1 MTAAAVCPGFS
12 CISRAERATT
22 SDLIRWSHFLPREC
36 PRKLTNFDAMWVSRK
51 LSILAATMKRQIT
64 GLLAPQLTRILAAFV
79 AISPARSPYLILLF
93 TLFGVCSWSQ
103 SLVIKRVTVIDAT
116 GRSSEPNMT
125 VIVDGDL
132 IVALGPSSKTHIP
145 GKAVVVDG
153 TGKFLIPGLWD
164 MHVHG
169 ASDARAPWSHLLFLA
184 NGVVGVR
191 DMSGPPDA
199 HAWRATHPSNQ
210 DPSPTIYL
218 GSPIIDG
225 PNPVW
230 PESIVVT
237 DEAQGRKVVE
247 QQRERGADFI
257 KVYGRLSRDAYFAIA
272 DEANKCGIPFEG
284 HVPESVTAAEASE
297 AGQRSIEHLTR
308 VADGSSREEKSIDP
322 EMQQQEA
329 LFRAPGATM
338 VAKIDSGKS
347 IIRLNMRVVETFDE
361 VTAQSLFALFVKN
374 RTWQCPTLTLLRAQI
389 DDPLLADDPRLK
401 YLSRGVRAKWDAG
414 YYKDVPPEPRAA
426 IVRLNQLEF
435 DKSKMLV
442 GLMYRAGVPILAGT
456 DSMNPQCFPGFGLHD
471 ELALLVDAGLSPLA
485 ALQAATRNA
494 ADFMGQLDHR
504 GTIEVG
510 KTADLVL
517 LDKDP
522 LTDIHNTRSI
532 QAVVLS
538 GKLYPRAAL
547 DAMLAKA
554 QTLASSQDAGAP
566 GK

>member
-1 MTAAAVCPGFS
+1 
-12 CISRAERATT
+12 
-22 SDLIRWSHFLPREC
+22 
-36 PRKLTNFDAMWVSRK
+36 
-51 LSILAATMKRQIT
+51 MKCQIT
-64 GLLAPQLTRILAAFV
+64 RSLTRQFTCECLRALSRCPAARV
-79 AISPARSPYLILLF
+79 LHLILLF
-93 TLFGVCSWSQ
+93 TLFGACAWSQ
-103 SLVIKRVTVIDAT
+103 SLAIKRVTVIDAT
-116 GRSSEPNMT
+116 GRGPQPNMT
-125 VIVDGDL
+125 VIVEGDR
-132 IVALGPSSKTHIP
+132 IVAVGPWRKTHIP
-145 GKAVVVDG
+145 RKAAVVDG

-199 HAWRATHPSNQ
+199 HAWRAAQASDQ
-210 DPSPTIYL
+210 DPSPAIYL

-230 PESIVVT
+230 PDSIVVT
-237 DEAQGRKVVE
+237 DEAQGREVVE
-247 QQRERGADFI
+247 QQRQRGADFI
-257 KVYGRLSRDAYFAIA
+257 KVYSKLSRDAYFAIA

-284 HVPESVTAAEASE
+284 HVPESVTAAEASN
-297 AGQRSIEHLTR
+297 AGQKSIEHLTR
-308 VADGSSREEKSIDP
+308 VADACSKEETSIDS
-322 EMQQQEA
+322 EMQRQEA
-329 LFRAPGATM
+329 VFRAPGATM
-338 VAKIDSGKS
+338 AQKIDSGKS
-347 IIRLNMRVVETFDE
+347 IISLNMRVVETFDE
-361 VTAQSLFALFVKN
+361 AAAQSLFALFVKN

-389 DDPLLADDPRLK
+389 DDPLLANDPRLK
-401 YLSRGVRAKWDAG
+401 YLSREVRAKWDDG
-414 YYKDVPPEPRAA
+414 YYKNFPPEPRSA
-426 IVRLNQLEF
+426 IVELSKLQF
-435 DKSKMLV
+435 DESVRLV

-456 DSMNPQCFPGFGLHD
+456 DTMNPQCFPGFGLHD

-494 ADFMGQLDHR
+494 AEFMGQLDHR

-522 LTDIHNTRSI
+522 LADIHNTRSI

-554 QTLASSQDAGAP
+554 QTLASTQDASAS

>member
-1 MTAAAVCPGFS
+1 MPRRLVAQKMEVRPVHGCPLRLS
-12 CISRAERATT
+12 
-22 SDLIRWSHFLPREC
+22 LP
-36 PRKLTNFDAMWVSRK
+36 
-51 LSILAATMKRQIT
+51 
-64 GLLAPQLTRILAAFV
+64 
-79 AISPARSPYLILLF
+79 LILLF
-93 TLFGVCSWSQ
+93 ALSGACSWSQ

-116 GRSSEPNMT
+116 GRGAESNMT
-125 VIVDGDL
+125 VIVDGDR
-132 IVALGPSSKTHIP
+132 IVAVGPSRRTHIP
-145 GKAVVVDG
+145 RKALVIDG

-199 HAWRATHPSNQ
+199 HAWRATQASNE

-225 PNPVW
+225 PNPTW

-237 DEAQGRKVVE
+237 DEAQGRDVVE
-247 QQRERGADFI
+247 QQRGRGADFI
-257 KVYGRLSRDAYFAIA
+257 KVYSKLSRNAYFAIA
-272 DEANKCGIPFEG
+272 DEANRCGVPFEG

-297 AGQRSIEHLTR
+297 AGQKSIEHLTR
-308 VADGSSREEKSIDP
+308 VADACSKEEKSIDS
-322 EMQQQEA
+322 EMQRQEA
-329 LFRAPGATM
+329 LFRTPGATM
-338 VAKIDSGKS
+338 AQKIDSGKS
-347 IIRLNMRVVETFDE
+347 IIRLNMRVVDTFDNA
-361 VTAQSLFALFVKN
+361 TAQSLFALFVKN

-389 DDPLLADDPRLK
+389 DDPQPANDPRLK
-401 YLSRGVRAKWDAG
+401 YLSREVRAKWDAG
-414 YYKDVPPEPRAA
+414 YYQNVPPEPRAA
-426 IVRLNQLEF
+426 IVKMNRLQF
-435 DKSKMLV
+435 DQSVRLV

-456 DSMNPQCFPGFGLHD
+456 DTMNPQCFPGFGIHD

-494 ADFMGQLDHR
+494 AEFMGQLDRR
-504 GTIEVG
+504 GTIAVG

-517 LDKDP
+517 LGKDP
-522 LTDIHNTRSI
+522 LADIHNTRSI

-538 GKLYPRAAL
+538 GKLYQRAAL

-554 QTLASSQDAGAP
+554 QTLTSGHDVSASR
-566 GK
+566 K

>member
-1 MTAAAVCPGFS
+1 A
-12 CISRAERATT
+12 
-22 SDLIRWSHFLPREC
+22 
-36 PRKLTNFDAMWVSRK
+36 
-51 LSILAATMKRQIT
+51 
-64 GLLAPQLTRILAAFV
+64 
-79 AISPARSPYLILLF
+79 
-93 TLFGVCSWSQ
+93 
-103 SLVIKRVTVIDAT
+103 
-116 GRSSEPNMT
+116 
-125 VIVDGDL
+125 
-132 IVALGPSSKTHIP
+132 
-145 GKAVVVDG
+145 
-153 TGKFLIPGLWD
+153 
-164 MHVHG
+164 
-169 ASDARAPWSHLLFLA
+169 
-184 NGVVGVR
+184 
-191 DMSGPPDA
+191 A
-199 HAWRATHPSNQ
+199 HASNEN
-210 DPSPTIYL
+210 PSPTIYL

-237 DEAQGRKVVE
+237 DEAQGREVVE
-247 QQRERGADFI
+247 QQREHGADFI
-257 KVYGRLSRDAYFAIA
+257 KVYSRLSRNAYFAIA
-272 DEANKCGIPFEG
+272 DEANKCHIPFEG
-284 HVPESVTAAEASE
+284 HVPESVTAAEASD
-297 AGQRSIEHLTR
+297 AGQKSIEHLTR
-308 VADGSSREEKSIDP
+308 VADGCSKEEKSIDS

-338 VAKIDSGKS
+338 AAKVDLGKS

-361 VTAQSLFALFVKN
+361 ATAQSLFALFVKN

-389 DDPLLADDPRLK
+389 DDPLLATDPRLK
-401 YLSRGVRAKWDAG
+401 YLSREVRAKWDAG
-414 YYKDVPPEPRAA
+414 YYKNVPPEPRAA
-426 IVRLNQLEF
+426 IARLNRLQF
-435 DKSKMLV
+435 DESLRLV

-456 DSMNPQCFPGFGLHD
+456 DTMNPQCFPGFGIHD

-494 ADFMGQLDHR
+494 AEFMGQLDRR

-522 LTDIHNTRSI
+522 LADIHNTRSI

-554 QTLASSQDAGAP
+554 QTITSSQDASAS

>member
-1 MTAAAVCPGFS
+1 MCECLRVLSRCPAA
-12 CISRAERATT
+12 R
-22 SDLIRWSHFLPREC
+22 
-36 PRKLTNFDAMWVSRK
+36 
-51 LSILAATMKRQIT
+51 
-64 GLLAPQLTRILAAFV
+64 GLH
-79 AISPARSPYLILLF
+79 LILLF
-93 TLFGVCSWSQ
+93 TLFGACSWSQ

-116 GRSSEPNMT
+116 GRGPQPNMT
-125 VIVDGDL
+125 VVVEGDR
-132 IVALGPSSKTHIP
+132 IVAVSSWRKTLIP
-145 GKAVVVDG
+145 RKAVVVDG

-199 HAWRATHPSNQ
+199 HAWRAAQASNV

-230 PESIVVT
+230 PDSIVVT
-237 DEAQGRKVVE
+237 NEAQGREVVE
-247 QQRERGADFI
+247 QQRERSADFI
-257 KVYGRLSRDAYFAIA
+257 KVYSKLSRNAYFAIA

-284 HVPESVTAAEASE
+284 HVPESVTAEEASR
-297 AGQRSIEHLTR
+297 AGQKSIEHLTR
-308 VADGSSREEKSIDP
+308 VADACSRDETSIDS
-322 EMQQQEA
+322 EMQGQEA

-338 VAKIDSGKS
+338 AQKIDSGKN

-361 VTAQSLFALFVKN
+361 ATARSLFALFVKN

-389 DDPLLADDPRLK
+389 DDPLVANDPRLK
-401 YLSRGVRAKWDAG
+401 YLSAEVRAKWDVG
-414 YYKDVPPEPRAA
+414 YYKNVPPGPRAA
-426 IVRLNQLEF
+426 IVILNRLQF
-435 DKSKMLV
+435 DESLRLV

-456 DSMNPQCFPGFGLHD
+456 DTMNPQCFPGFGLHD

-494 ADFMGQLDHR
+494 AEFMGQLDRR

-522 LTDIHNTRSI
+522 LADIHNTRTI

-538 GKLYPRAAL
+538 GNFYPRRAL

-554 QTLASSQDAGAP
+554 QTLSSSQDATVS